1 MGDYQETITIR
12 LSRGQVIAIEQ
23 YAKQHNVNVSF
34 CIRLAIEQMTGV
46 KA

>member
-12 LSRGQVIAIEQ
+12 LSRDQVIAIEQ